1 MLRSISIAAIALA
14 GVMHLIIG
22 PGQFSHAFPHGVFF
36 ILIGTAQL
44 LWALAFWRY
53 ISPILYWAGF
63 AVSGGTI
70 SVLILTQ
77 LVSVP
82 FALTA
87 HVFDPLP
94 VVVISSELV
103 GFVTLMGLT
112 GRGQLAA
119 YTGRSVAR
127 MSVGAGVIAVV
138 FGAGVWGGG
147 QLAEVMFQGLGTS
160 DDHHLGHEQAQGVV
174 NRPSATPT
182 LGPTQDLE
190 AMIVAAV
197 EAALKAPPTFA
208 TAPGKDSDIQ
218 GMIAA
223 AVDAA
228 LTAPPTS
235 ASAPDED
242 SDIQGMIAAAVDA
255 ALTAPPTSASAPGE
269 DSDIQDTLGAPSGSA
284 QDSAPYVNP
293 IDNVEPAV
301 IATTSSPELFQIQP
315 SADVLIMF
323 PTAIPLPQPTA
334 SATPAATPSANPAAT
349 SPPQR
354 SPTLVPVGAPASAL
368 SRGKASGFL
377 LAIIG
382 VLVVISAI
390 GVWRTWGDG

>member
-235 ASAPDED
+235 ASAP
-242 SDIQGMIAAAVDA
+242 
-255 ALTAPPTSASAPGE
+255 GE